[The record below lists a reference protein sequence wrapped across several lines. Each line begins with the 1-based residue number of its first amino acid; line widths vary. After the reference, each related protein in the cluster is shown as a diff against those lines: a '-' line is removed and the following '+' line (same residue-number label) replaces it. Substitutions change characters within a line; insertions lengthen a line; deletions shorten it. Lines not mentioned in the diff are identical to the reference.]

1 MRNDDEDLSS
11 CIEVIPSPF
20 GDGETNQDRREREEG
35 SPDTTITTS
44 SSYLAT
50 RHLGT
55 KNYSLR
61 VFSRQNLRSFYDNK
75 VGV

>member
-20 GDGETNQDRREREEG
+20 GDGETHRRDREEG

-44 SSYLAT
+44 SSYIAT

-55 KNYSLR
+55 NSL
-61 VFSRQNLRSFYDNK
+61 
-75 VGV
+75 